1 MGPVV
6 FLVFR
11 ASERTAKEWRVMPS
25 VAANVIMVANTPPPV
40 VVIIS
45 STPPPAAPT
54 GWRTTR
60 KRPRVEN
67 KLTRGAATRKHISPL
82 VIADVVEA
90 ARDLKVG
97 GSEKLYDILS
107 RDFGVPVGNLSRW
120 LRNGMKYTRQAGL
133 LQASMLL
140 GVKTRRLAQNRKF
153 YSRVVSQH
161 PNHEAFEKNLEARVK
176 VRQWEKRGVSL
187 PWLQKIVRTELKA
200 MAANNMMVC
209 VRGKPLVGSIYWC
222 WHWLVKNGW
231 MSRRLLDYHNINSTS
246 VFLCYYCVLLTLFFI
261 LLVVFLRY
269 DYSILPIVLL
279 LFFYHSSVHSIL
291 FVNSCSITISASVK
305 RTLAPK
311 ARKGT
316 SAPNVQE
323 GTLAPKALI

>member
-25 VAANVIMVANTPPPV
+25 VAANVIKVANTPPPV
-40 VVIIS
+40 VVIS
-45 STPPPAAPT
+45 GSAAPT
-54 GWRTTR
+54 ATSRTAR
-60 KRPRVEN
+60 KRRRVDF
-67 KLTRGAATRKHISPL
+67 KMTRGAASRRHIGPL

-90 ARDLKVG
+90 ARDLKAG
-97 GSEKLYDILS
+97 GAENLYDILS
-107 RDFGVPVGNLSRW
+107 RDFGVPLGNLSRW
-120 LRNGMKYTRQAGL
+120 VRNGAKYTRQAGL
-133 LQASMLL
+133 LQAAMLL

-261 LLVVFLRY
+261 LLVVFL
-269 DYSILPIVLL
+269 
-279 LFFYHSSVHSIL
+279 
-291 FVNSCSITISASVK
+291 
-305 RTLAPK
+305 
-311 ARKGT
+311 
-316 SAPNVQE
+316 
-323 GTLAPKALI
+323 